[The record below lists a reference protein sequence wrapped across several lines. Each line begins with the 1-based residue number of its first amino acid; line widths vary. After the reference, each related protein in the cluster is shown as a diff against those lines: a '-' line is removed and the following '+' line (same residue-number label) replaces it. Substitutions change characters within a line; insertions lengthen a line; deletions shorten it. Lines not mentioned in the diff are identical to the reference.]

1 MICWISNVWKE
12 NKKEADTEASWSEE
26 EPGHTSVK
34 TVTLKTM
41 DKNLQSFSKVR
52 RSVAVIGVESLALL
66 QKKQT

>member
-26 EPGHTSVK
+26 EPRHTSVK

-41 DKNLQSFSKVR
+41 DKNCNAFLK
-52 RSVAVIGVESLALL
+52 SVALL
-66 QKKQT
+66 L